1 MNVQRRNRRKPDM
14 GMPVESEETAV
25 SETADGLERWLLDD
39 EPRRETRGTA
49 SVNETTESPE
59 GPALVDWDALLA
71 EKETDGTEEPESP
84 APEAEEEKASPA
96 ETVLQENME
105 AAETPELPEKPD
117 ASAEDKTPEK
127 PEASAEPETVEES
140 PAADHA
146 GCRAADPALRD
157 HVHVHTVV
165 DVGDDEGMVDGQ
177 RAAVHALE
185 ASTALELVEIPA
197 RGDGRDLELLA
208 DAVDGDRALLLEDA
222 RDLGT
227 TLLHAEHARDVLLV
241 IGEHGSTTF
250 D

>member
-1 MNVQRRNRRKPDM
+1 
-14 GMPVESEETAV
+14 
-25 SETADGLERWLLDD
+25 
-39 EPRRETRGTA
+39 
-49 SVNETTESPE
+49 
-59 GPALVDWDALLA
+59 
-71 EKETDGTEEPESP
+71 
-84 APEAEEEKASPA
+84 
-96 ETVLQENME
+96 
-105 AAETPELPEKPD
+105 
-117 ASAEDKTPEK
+117 
-127 PEASAEPETVEES
+127 
-140 PAADHA
+140 
-146 GCRAADPALRD
+146 
-157 HVHVHTVV
+157 
-165 DVGDDEGMVDGQ
+165 MVDGQ